1 MRSPPTAEAFTMSAI
16 DSIMSLVTALS
27 PSEKLQLNVAL
38 STSMIEKAPSSR
50 KGKPASMGIRA
61 WTAFVAHVQA
71 TMPERFAPPAL
82 PKERLV
88 IAGAIRLEDPA
99 AYEAFCAK
107 FKADAVPEPVPAV
120 VRQLEAE
127 FTAIC
132 ATLDAKYPEGSQ
144 AEGGSQA
151 PEAEEGSQ
159 PHVAPVAQ
167 PKAEPTPEPVV
178 APKKK
183 TSPERLAELKAAREK
198 KAAEKA
204 AEKALAE
211 AESKKRPATEAP
223 EGAPPA
229 KKARIA

>member
-1 MRSPPTAEAFTMSAI
+1 MSAI
-16 DSIMSLVTALS
+16 DRIMSLVTALS

-167 PKAEPTPEPVV
+167 PAPEPKAEATPEVK
-178 APKKK
+178 PKKK

-198 KAAEKA
+198 KA

-229 KKARIA
+229 KKARIE

>member
-1 MRSPPTAEAFTMSAI
+1 MSTI
-16 DSIMSLVTALS
+16 ESIMSLVSALS

-38 STSMIEKAPSSR
+38 SASMIEKAPSSR

-88 IAGAIRLEDPA
+88 IARAIRLEDPA

-107 FKADAVPEPVPAV
+107 FKADAVPGAVPEASHEAAV
-120 VRQLEAE
+120 VQELEAE

-132 ATLDAKYPEGSQ
+132 ATLDAKYPE
-144 AEGGSQA
+144 EGWASAAA
-151 PEAEEGSQ
+151 PEPEA
-159 PHVAPVAQ
+159 APE
-167 PKAEPTPEPVV
+167 PKAEAAPAPTPEA
-178 APKKK
+178 APAAKPKK

-198 KAAEKA
+198 KAAEK
-204 AEKALAE
+204 KALE
-211 AESKKRPATEAP
+211 VPSLKRPATEAP

-229 KKARIA
+229 KKARIE

>member
-1 MRSPPTAEAFTMSAI
+1 MSAI

-144 AEGGSQA
+144 A
-151 PEAEEGSQ
+151 PEAEPKAEEGSQ

-167 PKAEPTPEPVV
+167 PAPEPKAEPTPEVK
-178 APKKK
+178 PKKQL
-183 TSPERLAELKAAREK
+183 SPEHLAKLKAGREK

-204 AEKALAE
+204 AE

-229 KKARIA
+229 KKARIE

>member
-1 MRSPPTAEAFTMSAI
+1 
-16 DSIMSLVTALS
+16 MSLVTALS

-144 AEGGSQA
+144 A
-151 PEAEEGSQ
+151 PEAEPKAEEGSQ

-167 PKAEPTPEPVV
+167 PTPEPKAEATPEPVV

-204 AEKALAE
+204 AE

-229 KKARIA
+229 KKARIE

>member
-1 MRSPPTAEAFTMSAI
+1 MSTI
-16 DSIMSLVTALS
+16 ESIMSLVSALS

-38 STSMIEKAPSSR
+38 SASMIEKAPSSR

-107 FKADAVPEPVPAV
+107 FKADAVPEASPEAAQAPEASQVPEAAAV
-120 VRQLEAE
+120 QELEAQ

-132 ATLDAKYPEGSQ
+132 ATLDAKYPEEGWASAAAPEPK
-144 AEGGSQA
+144 AEAA
-151 PEAEEGSQ
+151 PEAVPEPKAEA
-159 PHVAPVAQ
+159 APVAK
-167 PKAEPTPEPVV
+167 P
-178 APKKK
+178 KK

-198 KAAEKA
+198 KAAEK
-204 AEKALAE
+204 KALE
-211 AESKKRPATEAP
+211 VPSLKRPATEAP

-229 KKARIA
+229 KKARIE

>member
-1 MRSPPTAEAFTMSAI
+1 MSAI

-144 AEGGSQA
+144 A
-151 PEAEEGSQ
+151 PEGSQ

-167 PKAEPTPEPVV
+167 TAPEPKAEATPEPTPEPKAEP
-178 APKKK
+178 APEVKPKRQL
-183 TSPERLAELKAAREK
+183 SPEHLAKLKAGREK
-198 KAAEKA
+198 KA

-229 KKARIA
+229 KKARIE

>member
-1 MRSPPTAEAFTMSAI
+1 
-16 DSIMSLVTALS
+16 MSLVSALS

-38 STSMIEKAPSSR
+38 SASMIEKAPSSR

-107 FKADAVPEPVPAV
+107 FKADAAPVPEAAHAPEAAPEGAAV
-120 VRQLEAE
+120 QELEAQ

-132 ATLDAKYPEGSQ
+132 ATLDAKYPEEGWASAAAPEPVPEPVPEPK
-144 AEGGSQA
+144 AEAA
-151 PEAEEGSQ
+151 PEAA
-159 PHVAPVAQ
+159 PAPAPVA
-167 PKAEPTPEPVV
+167 K
-178 APKKK
+178 PKKQL
-183 TSPERLAELKAAREK
+183 SAEHLAKLKAGREK

-204 AEKALAE
+204 EMANASL
-211 AESKKRPATEAP
+211 KRPATEAP

-229 KKARIA
+229 KKARIE

>member
-1 MRSPPTAEAFTMSAI
+1 
-16 DSIMSLVTALS
+16 MSLVTALS

-144 AEGGSQA
+144 A
-151 PEAEEGSQ
+151 PEAEPKAEEGSQ

-167 PKAEPTPEPVV
+167 PAPEPKAEPTPEVK
-178 APKKK
+178 PKKQL
-183 TSPERLAELKAAREK
+183 SPEHLAKLKAGREK

-204 AEKALAE
+204 AE

-229 KKARIA
+229 KKARIE

>member
-1 MRSPPTAEAFTMSAI
+1 MSAI
-16 DSIMSLVTALS
+16 DRIMSLVTALS

-151 PEAEEGSQ
+151 HLAEGGSQ

-167 PKAEPTPEPVV
+167 PAPEPKAEATPEP
-178 APKKK
+178 APEPKPKRQL
-183 TSPERLAELKAAREK
+183 SPEHLAKLKAGREK
-198 KAAEKA
+198 KA